1 MGSREVVSDE
11 IATKAV
17 FEKFDPDQRKQEN
30 GKEELV
36 KAEATKVAPNPVVDE
51 KYAAWC
57 EAVRRAVGE
66 LVVAA
71 PLPTPVMVTDHW
83 SGHGRHSVKP

>member
-36 KAEATKVAPNPVVDE
+36 KA
-51 KYAAWC
+51 AA
-57 EAVRRAVGE
+57 AADRAQVHRA
-66 LVVAA
+66 LQHDA
-71 PLPTPVMVTDHW
+71 PLLRLLPQ
-83 SGHGRHSVKP
+83 

>member
-66 LVVAA
+66 LVADMSDIYRTISLHINIGPFLA
-71 PLPTPVMVTDHW
+71 
-83 SGHGRHSVKP
+83 